1 MEMKVVHRGE
11 LVQRVIERTR
21 LPETT
26 VWRVFD
32 AVFEEIGRALAQGEV
47 VHIIRFG
54 TFDIRY
60 YPGRMGVHPRTL
72 EQLPYPSRI
81 APSFRSS
88 TALKRA
94 IRRWVEE
101 AGIQPG
107 DLAAFH
113 PKKRRR
119 RTTPSPTS

>member
-1 MEMKVVHRGE
+1 MKLIRRDE
-11 LVQRVIERTR
+11 LVKRIVERTR

-32 AVFEEIGRALAQGEV
+32 SVFEEIGRALAQGEV

-54 TFDIRY
+54 TFDLRH
-60 YPGRMGVHPRTL
+60 YPKRMGVHPRTL
-72 EQLPYPSRI
+72 EQIPYPTRI

-94 IRRWVEE
+94 IRRWMEE
-101 AGIQPG
+101 AGVSPEE
-107 DLAAFH
+107 LEAFH
-113 PKKRRR
+113 RKRRR
-119 RTTPSPTS
+119 RRRAAPSEAS